1 MKSFKFKHALILLTI
16 AFAGLVCFG
25 VIPVSAIAA
34 LFASGKGLSLAT
46 AAAAQ
51 TVQTTAT
58 TTTANAAAADLLR
71 PAIDKKIT
79 EMRPSAYPLDTILRS
94 IGNDEK
100 VGSLEAKWYSV
111 DIRGVQDALTSAHT
125 NTVTNGAF
133 TNTAGPANLSV
144 GSDFIWSIDDL
155 VYIPGSAT
163 PTITAPAAGVQAG
176 EEIMLQI
183 IDKPSSNTIRVICL
197 NSNAT
202 YDVPSI
208 ANAAVIIRAG
218 NAKQELDMQ
227 TDPYEIYPF
236 FETNYCQTHMAQVEQ
251 SVYEALHTEKEVKFG
266 MNDYRLSSIYSM
278 REGMEI
284 DALIGRKRLV
294 SARPG
299 NNKEYYYSNGITR
312 YFTRTLTYTS
322 GSGATPLNNNLIINW
337 TKQVTVGNG
346 GSDQKIFFVGSDL
359 MEGLHTVSTV
369 QKQLEAGNTEVKW
382 GLTFKKFESNFGT
395 FLIKYHPGLDRMG
408 WAKHG
413 LIIDIA
419 NIGTRIFKPMGK
431 DIIDLQGSGTRRAN
445 AEVISTA
452 YCPVVRYPETHAMV
466 KFA

>member
-58 TTTANAAAADLLR
+58 TTTANRAAPDLLR

-100 VGSLEAKWYSV
+100 IGSLEAKWYSV

-155 VYIPGSAT
+155 VYVPGSSVPA
-163 PTITAPAAGVQAG
+163 ITNGQFTG
-176 EEIMLQI
+176 EEIMLQV

-208 ANAAVIIRAG
+208 ANAAVII
-218 NAKQELDMQ
+218 
-227 TDPYEIYPF
+227 
-236 FETNYCQTHMAQVEQ
+236 
-251 SVYEALHTEKEVKFG
+251 
-266 MNDYRLSSIYSM
+266 
-278 REGMEI
+278 
-284 DALIGRKRLV
+284 
-294 SARPG
+294 
-299 NNKEYYYSNGITR
+299 
-312 YFTRTLTYTS
+312 
-322 GSGATPLNNNLIINW
+322 
-337 TKQVTVGNG
+337 
-346 GSDQKIFFVGSDL
+346 
-359 MEGLHTVSTV
+359 
-369 QKQLEAGNTEVKW
+369 
-382 GLTFKKFESNFGT
+382 ESPC
-395 FLIKYHPGLDRMG
+395 LP
-408 WAKHG
+408 
-413 LIIDIA
+413 
-419 NIGTRIFKPMGK
+419 
-431 DIIDLQGSGTRRAN
+431 
-445 AEVISTA
+445 
-452 YCPVVRYPETHAMV
+452 
-466 KFA
+466 

>member
-1 MKSFKFKHALILLTI
+1 MKQFKIKNALIFATI
-16 AFAGLVCFG
+16 LFAGLVCFG

-34 LFASGKGLSLAT
+34 LFASGKGLSLAS
-46 AAAAQ
+46 AGLAQ

-58 TTTANAAAADLLR
+58 TTTANSAAPDLLR

-100 VGSLEAKWYSV
+100 IGSLEAKWYSV
-111 DIRGVQDALTSAHT
+111 DIRGVQDTLTAAHT
-125 NTVTNGAF
+125 NAIVAGAF

-155 VYIPGSAT
+155 VYIPGSSVPA
-163 PTITAPAAGVQAG
+163 ITVGISNGSFTG

-197 NSNAT
+197 NSNDT
-202 YDVPSI
+202 FDVPPI

-227 TDPYEIYPF
+227 TNPYEIYPF

-251 SVYEALHTEKEVKFG
+251 SVYESLHTDQEVKFG

-284 DALIGRKRLV
+284 AALIGRKKKIN
-294 SARPG
+294 ARPG
-299 NNKEYYYSNGITR
+299 NNQEYYYSNGITR
-312 YFTRTLTYTS
+312 YFTRTLTYNNST
-322 GSGATPLNNNLIINW
+322 ALLNNALIVNW
-337 TKQVTVGNG
+337 TKQVFTGNG
-346 GSDQKIFFVGSDL
+346 GSDEKIFFVGSDL
-359 MEGLHTVSTV
+359 MEGLHTVQTV

-382 GLTFKKFESNFGT
+382 GLTFKRFESNFGSL
-395 FLIKYHPGLDRMG
+395 LIKYHPGLDRMG

-413 LIIDIA
+413 LMIDIA

-431 DIIDLQGSGTRRAN
+431 DVLDLQKAGVRKAN

-466 KFA
+466 KFS